1 MVHEHNEKREK
12 RGANYDSEDPDNY
25 NEIQL
30 FEKEQKLSKNAI
42 KSVQAKLNVLKHEN
56 KFSVNTCVCFIKV
69 STFKK

>member
-12 RGANYDSEDPDNY
+12 RDANYDSEDPDNY

-42 KSVQAKLNVLKHEN
+42 KSV
-56 KFSVNTCVCFIKV
+56 
-69 STFKK
+69 